1 MRLRSFER
9 EPPSEL
15 AVALRVIAD
24 LPTEV
29 RAKLAE
35 LIPEVLELMPE
46 DQLDNRI
53 VRHCRK
59 LELDPAR
66 LAPPL
71 KSARFLFRIAASNA
85 ASPEDVA
92 ADLEALVPGV
102 PLAEWLVPLYEAV
115 LPALRQEIAMASL
128 AAHGKVLSGIEWRID
143 AIAASNRG
151 RGIQLP
157 VAMLTFD
164 YRDRNQPGSVTL
176 QLLPS
181 MVKELRDVCERLL
194 ATDDDA
200 SR

>member
-9 EPPSEL
+9 EPPSGL

-35 LIPEVLELMPE
+35 LIPELLELMPE

-92 ADLEALVPGV
+92 ADLEALVPGA
-102 PLAEWLVPLYEAV
+102 PLAEWLVPLYESV

>member
-85 ASPEDVA
+85 A
-92 ADLEALVPGV
+92 
-102 PLAEWLVPLYEAV
+102 
-115 LPALRQEIAMASL
+115 MASL